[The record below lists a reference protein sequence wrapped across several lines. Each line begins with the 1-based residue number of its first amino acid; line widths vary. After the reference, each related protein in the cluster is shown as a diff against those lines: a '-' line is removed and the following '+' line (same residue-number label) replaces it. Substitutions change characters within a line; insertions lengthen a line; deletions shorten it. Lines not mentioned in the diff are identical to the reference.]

1 MEKNWVKVESYID
14 VFASEF
20 AKQLLEQNGIDA
32 VLLNKQDS
40 SLKFGKIEL
49 LVQEENVA
57 LAKQLIAENQEKG
70 TDEN

>member
-20 AKQLLEQNGIDA
+20 AKQLLEQHGIEA

-57 LAKQLIAENQEKG
+57 LATQLIAENQEKG